1 MINADNINLET
12 ILFDYLD
19 KIKILFTAD
28 LWSSEIF
35 NCSKNELFVLL
46 LLYQKDEVNMSQ
58 IAQYLSVPLNTATG
72 IVARMEKRALLVRQR
87 SKEDK
92 RIVTITMSNQGKEQI
107 ALIIKKIINYGNL
120 IFDNFTSEEVEV
132 AFRLID
138 KIINVL
144 TDEQRRQDNDQKEEK
159 KIRKITIE

>member
-1 MINADNINLET
+1 MINTDNVNLET

-72 IVARMEKRALLVRQR
+72 IVARMEKRTLLVRQR

-92 RIVTITMSNQGKEQI
+92 RIVTITISDQGKKQI
-107 ALIIKKIINYGNL
+107 TLIIKKIVHYGDL

-144 TDEQRRQDNDQKEEK
+144 TDEQRRQDNEQKEEK

>member
-1 MINADNINLET
+1 MINADNVNLET

-19 KIKILFTAD
+19 KIKILFTSD

-72 IVARMEKRALLVRQR
+72 IVARMEKRSLLVRQR

-92 RIVTITMSNQGKEQI
+92 RIVTITMSMKGKEQI

-144 TDEQRRQDNDQKEEK
+144 TDEQQRQDNEQKEEK